1 MSDGTLS
8 TRQVAAPVDPIFG
21 IVDAYRADQR
31 PHKMNLAAGVYMDE
45 TGLTPIPASIRE
57 AERRILAASTSKLY
71 APISG
76 EGAYL
81 DAVRNLLFRQPGDAW
96 GATHPAVADG
106 RVTLLHT
113 PGGTGAMRLA
123 VDLVARL
130 RPGAEVWVGEPTW
143 PNHFQIV
150 DAARVNLCRF
160 AWLTTNQQA
169 FDESGLHAALDAA
182 KAGDAFIFHGTCHNP
197 TGIDPTATQWQQI
210 AERVEQRGLIP
221 IIDTAYQGLGDGLI
235 ADTAS
240 LRAFLATGVELLV
253 ASSASKN
260 FSLYNERVGALAIVG
275 ATGAATSILA
285 SHARQIVRTMWSN
298 PPVHGGAIVAT
309 ILGDM
314 QLRTQWEEELEA
326 MRLRILASRHE
337 LTAALA
343 AAGAQ
348 GFARLLEGR
357 GMFSLLGLT
366 DTQLAR
372 LRGEHAIYLVAQ
384 GRINMAGLSPAK
396 VPVVAQAVAQVL
408 AGGDR

>member
-1 MSDGTLS
+1 M
-8 TRQVAAPVDPIFG
+8 
-21 IVDAYRADQR
+21 
-31 PHKMNLAAGVYMDE
+31 
-45 TGLTPIPASIRE
+45 
-57 AERRILAASTSKLY
+57 
-71 APISG
+71 
-76 EGAYL
+76 
-81 DAVRNLLFRQPGDAW
+81 
-96 GATHPAVADG
+96 
-106 RVTLLHT
+106 
-113 PGGTGAMRLA
+113 
-123 VDLVARL
+123 
-130 RPGAEVWVGEPTW
+130 
-143 PNHFQIV
+143 
-150 DAARVNLCRF
+150 
-160 AWLTTNQQA
+160 
-169 FDESGLHAALDAA
+169 
-182 KAGDAFIFHGTCHNP
+182 
-197 TGIDPTATQWQQI
+197 
-210 AERVEQRGLIP
+210 EQRGLIP

-275 ATGAATSILA
+275 ATSAATGILA
-285 SHARQIVRTMWSN
+285 SHARQIVRTLWSN

-309 ILGDM
+309 ILGDTH
-314 QLRTQWEEELEA
+314 LRTQWEEELEA

-366 DTQLAR
+366 DPQIAR
-372 LRGEHAIYLVAQ
+372 LRDEHAIYLVAQ